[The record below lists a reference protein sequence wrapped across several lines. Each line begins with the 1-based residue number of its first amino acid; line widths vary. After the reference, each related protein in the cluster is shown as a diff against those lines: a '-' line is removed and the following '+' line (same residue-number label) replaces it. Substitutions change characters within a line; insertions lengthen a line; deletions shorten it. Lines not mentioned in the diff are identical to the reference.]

1 MESIFIAQ
9 LSIQWLVYVAI
20 VIGFLAL
27 GLFAFFTIASN
38 FYIKVGPDEA
48 IVRTGY
54 GGIKVVIDGGTIVVP
69 VLHRYEKMDLTL
81 KSFEI
86 AREGSEGLICK
97 DNIRADI
104 KTAFFIR
111 VDKTVDEI
119 KEVSQSIGCKRASQV
134 ETLRELFDAK
144 FSEALKTVGKQFE
157 FVELYDK
164 RDKFKNEILKV
175 IGTDLNGYRLDDCAI
190 DYLEQTRLELLNPNN
205 ILDAE
210 GIKKITELTSQ
221 EKIKENHFTRE
232 REKTLKKQ
240 DVEAAEAILEL
251 ERQRIEATEK
261 QKREVSEIQARENAA
276 AAKVNEEQRLEAE
289 RARISVDEELGIA
302 TENKNRQI
310 LVAQRSKE
318 RTDAVEMERITRD
331 KNLEIIERER
341 AVGLASVEK
350 EKALEL
356 ERRNIQEVIRE
367 RVMVERAVV
376 EEQQKIKDTEAFA
389 SAERTKK
396 VEVVAAEAAAE
407 QSLVKE
413 IKAAEAARK
422 AAESLAAKIRLEAD
436 AHRDRA
442 EKESQALKLLADAK
456 SADHAAEGLAEAK
469 VLQAKAEA
477 IQEQGLA
484 EARVLK
490 EKYTAEAQGIND
502 KAAAMKE
509 FDSVGKEHEEFK
521 LRLDKDKQIEIAAIN
536 AQKSIAESQALV
548 IGEALKTAKIDIVG
562 GDGQFFDQ
570 ISSAVR
576 GGKSIDRFV
585 LSSQVATDIKETFF
599 SGDPG
604 QFKEKLGAL
613 LDQFHVN
620 ASDLKD
626 LSVAAL
632 VGRILASS
640 NGNGSIPQLIEMLGM
655 ANQLNLADTPVAKL
669 LTSK

>member
-469 VLQAKAEA
+469 VLQAKAAA

-536 AQKSIAESQALV
+536 AQKSIAESQAIV

-576 GGKSIDRFV
+576 GGKTIDRFV

-599 SGDPG
+599 SGDPA

-640 NGNGSIPQLIEMLGM
+640 NGNGSIPQLIETLGM
-655 ANQLNLADTPVAKL
+655 ANQLKLADTPVAKL

>member
-318 RTDAVEMERITRD
+318 RTDAVEIERITRD

-341 AVGLASVEK
+341 SVGLASVEK

-456 SADHAAEGLAEAK
+456 SADHAAEGLAEAR
-469 VLQAKAEA
+469 VLQAKAA
-477 IQEQGLA
+477 AMQEQGLA

-521 LRLDKDKQIEIAAIN
+521 LRLDKDKQIEIAAIS

-570 ISSAVR
+570 ISSAIR

-599 SGDPG
+599 SGDPN

-640 NGNGSIPQLIEMLGM
+640 NANGSIPQLVEMLGM
-655 ANQLNLADTPVAKL
+655 ANQLKLADTPIAQL
-669 LTSK
+669 LPSK